1 MIPGLESAPEYDR
14 SMILKFV
21 RSDSGSGSFQVDP
34 LESAPVLV
42 SAPLVHCWSF
52 LNQAEPV
59 ISYFDVPNW
68 SIYSNLIN
76 IGWNHTALI
85 AVDSSMVKFTFG
97 WSRFHTRSR
106 FHCGVGSGSGSFVQI
121 AIPIPESEISGIITA
136 LIGTILPNLK
146 MFLLYQTRH
155 KGLRK
160 INGFICLWDEFLFS
174 LHLRGGFWFFRHQ
187 IFAFWC
193 PLFKWFFLAKC
204 P

>member
-1 MIPGLESAPEYDR
+1 MVEFTLPWLLLP
-14 SMILKFV
+14 
-21 RSDSGSGSFQVDP
+21 
-34 LESAPVLV
+34 
-42 SAPLVHCWSF
+42 
-52 LNQAEPV
+52 
-59 ISYFDVPNW
+59 
-68 SIYSNLIN
+68 
-76 IGWNHTALI
+76 T
-85 AVDSSMVKFTFG
+85 SMVQFTFG

-106 FHCGVGSGSGSFVQI
+106 FHSGVGSGSGSFVQI

-193 PLFKWFFLAKC
+193 SLFKWFFWQNVLKLNFSDVLCKGHSRAEVLHLQRWPKRLILCLDRLPPRRYLASGFTQPKHVY
-204 P
+204 